1 MPSVYHTIGAYRMEP
16 ASLYFSNMEREPH
29 LILRNLTKTF
39 RDGRGNTVIAVDNVS
54 MTVHK
59 GEFVTLIGPSGCGK
73 TTTLRMVA
81 GIETPDSGEILLQ
94 STPITDIPQ
103 RDRVMP
109 LVFQSYALFPH
120 MSVYDNIAY
129 GLRLRNT
136 PRDIIAHDVALTCQM
151 VDLAGL
157 EHRYPGELSG
167 GQQQRVALARA
178 LVLKPGII
186 LFDEPLSNLDPR
198 LRTQTRSAIRRVQQ
212 LLKITILYVT
222 HDQGEALT
230 LSDRLIVMQGGAVV
244 QEGTPQSVYRDP
256 KTPFVADFIGEANF
270 LDGIVTETSPESV
283 TATVSSVTTTLLS
296 RRLAETITPGDP
308 VLIAVHP
315 DAIILSRTDTS
326 NTIRG
331 EIESI
336 AFAGPYMEFTI
347 AYEDGWIKVTAPE
360 LDAFGKP
367 WQMGEAVFFSFTAE
381 RARVFG
387 VEP

>member
-1 MPSVYHTIGAYRMEP
+1 
-16 ASLYFSNMEREPH
+16 MEREPH

-94 STPITDIPQ
+94 STPINDIPQ
-103 RDRVMP
+103 RDRIMP

-178 LVLKPGII
+178 LVLKPDII

-230 LSDRLIVMQGGAVV
+230 LSDRLIVMQGGSVV

-256 KTPFVADFIGEANF
+256 ETPFVADFIGEANF
-270 LDGIVTETSPESV
+270 LDGIVIETSPVSV

-296 RRLAETITPGDP
+296 PRLAETITPGDP

-315 DAIILSRTDTS
+315 DAITLSRTDTS

-360 LDAFGKP
+360 LDALGKP
-367 WQMGEAVFFSFTAE
+367 WQMGETVFFSFTAE

>member
-1 MPSVYHTIGAYRMEP
+1 MEQ
-16 ASLYFSNMEREPH
+16 ASLYFSHMEREPH

-94 STPITDIPQ
+94 STPINDIPQ

-178 LVLKPGII
+178 LVLKPDII

-230 LSDRLIVMQGGAVV
+230 LSDRLIVMQGGSVV

-256 KTPFVADFIGEANF
+256 ETPFVADFIGEANF
-270 LDGIVTETSPESV
+270 LDGIVIETSPVSV

-296 RRLAETITPGDP
+296 PRLAETITPGDP

-315 DAIILSRTDTS
+315 DAITLSRTDTS

-347 AYEDGWIKVTAPE
+347 AYEDGWIKATAPE

-367 WQMGEAVFFSFTAE
+367 WQMGETVFFSFTAE

>member
-1 MPSVYHTIGAYRMEP
+1 MNR
-16 ASLYFSNMEREPH
+16 ERH
-29 LILRNLTKTF
+29 LVLRNLTKTF
-39 RDGRGNTVIAVDNVS
+39 RDGRGNRVVAVNDISLTVY
-54 MTVHK
+54 K

-81 GIETPDSGEILLQ
+81 GIEVPDSGEILLKD
-94 STPITDIPQ
+94 TPITEIPH

-136 PRDIIAHDVALTCQM
+136 PGDIIAHDVALACQM
-151 VDLAGL
+151 VNLAGL

-178 LVLKPGII
+178 LVLKPEII

-198 LRTQTRSAIRRVQQ
+198 LRTQTRSAIRRIQH

-222 HDQGEALT
+222 HDQSEALT
-230 LSDRLIVMQGGAVV
+230 LSDRLIVMQGGSIV
-244 QEGTPQSVYRDP
+244 QAGTPQTVYRDP
-256 KTPFVADFIGEANF
+256 ATPFVADFIGEANF
-270 LDGIVTETSPESV
+270 LDGVVSEITQDTVVITISALPVTLPR
-283 TATVSSVTTTLLS
+283 TLVYD
-296 RRLAETITPGDP
+296 TIAAGDR
-308 VLIAVHP
+308 VLVAVHP
-315 DAIILSRTDTS
+315 DAIQISRT
-326 NTIRG
+326 NTPAGFSG
-331 EIESI
+331 EIESV
-336 AFAGPYMEFTI
+336 AFAGPYMEVTI
-347 AYEDGWIKVTAPE
+347 AYEDGWVKATAPE
-360 LDAFGKP
+360 MDEAGTP
-367 WQMGEAVFFSFTAE
+367 WLPGQAVYFSFTAR